1 MFSLLR
7 RASSVLAYRLLL
19 TRLGAPA
26 GVLLAWAA
34 VAAPA
39 GAQWSRVKALP
50 AREVFALSVEQD
62 TIAAA
67 TATVV
72 FVSVDGG
79 AHWQPS
85 APLAGVTFIQAVR
98 LHEGRL
104 FAGTFGQGV
113 FVSSDLGATWQGFNQ
128 GLTGGILDSQL
139 FLSSFE
145 VRGDSLIAGTFG
157 AGVYERKLTGTSRW
171 SHFGNV
177 FEPEQASNVN
187 TVALGGTR
195 LIAAGGSNGT
205 VFLRDPGDSEW
216 TPSGLGPRGPIP
228 GVQTHS
234 LLWTGSGWVAGTSS
248 GVFLSSTGA
257 EPWSLSS
264 LGRVS
269 ILNSALALRCSTVFA
284 AFDEPSGAF
293 IALSPDDG
301 ASWHFLEE
309 QPGVFVF
316 AMAAHDDDLY
326 AARADGLWRL
336 STGIQCGGPLDPA
349 VSVVTPDH
357 GPRTG
362 STVVITGSG
371 FTGTRAVAFGPQ
383 AVAFTV
389 DSDLQITATLGAL
402 PTTGFLTVSITN
414 ASGTNTLTHGFDSF
428 APPRVLGTPCGA
440 PSLTWSGA
448 PTLGQKYTVT
458 TQNLGGASQ
467 LLVVDLSRQ
476 RAGPLVRRLPGLPC
490 AVLIEPEFVLDLGT
504 NPTHTFAIPN
514 ILGLIG
520 LHLRTQAVVLSSP
533 FQVTQVLD
541 ATIGE

>member
-1 MFSLLR
+1 MLSKLRHAPPVLAQRLLR
-7 RASSVLAYRLLL
+7 
-19 TRLGAPA
+19 TRLVAPA
-26 GVLLAWAA
+26 TALLVCAA
-34 VAAPA
+34 AATPA
-39 GAQWSRVKALP
+39 AAQWSRITALP
-50 AREVFALSVEQD
+50 ARDVFALSVEQD

-67 TATVV
+67 TASVV

-79 AHWQPS
+79 VHWRPS
-85 APLAGVTFIQAVR
+85 APLAGVTSIQAVR
-98 LHEGRL
+98 LHQGRL

-145 VRGDSLIAGTFG
+145 VRGDSLVAGTFG
-157 AGVYERKLTGTSRW
+157 AGVFERKLTGTSRW

-205 VFLRDPGDSEW
+205 VFLRDPGDPEW

-248 GVFLSSTGA
+248 GVFLTATGA
-257 EPWSLSS
+257 EPWTLSS
-264 LGRVS
+264 LGFVS
-269 ILNSALALRCSTVFA
+269 ILNSALALRCSFAFA
-284 AFDEPSGAF
+284 AFDEPSGAL
-293 IALSPDDG
+293 IALSPDG
-301 ASWHFLEE
+301 GLSWTFLEE
-309 QPGVFVF
+309 QPGVFVW
-316 AMAAHDDDLY
+316 ALATHDDKLY
-326 AARADGLWRL
+326 AARADGLWRHA
-336 STGIQCGGPLDPA
+336 TGIQCGAPFDPA
-349 VSVVTPDH
+349 VAVVTPDH

-371 FTGTRAVAFGPQ
+371 FTGTRAVAFGSQ

-389 DSDLQITATLGAL
+389 DDDHHITATLGAL
-402 PTTGFLTVSITN
+402 PTTGFLNVSVTN
-414 ASGTNTLTHGFDSF
+414 TSGTGTLTRGFDSF
-428 APPRVLGTPCGA
+428 APPRELGAPCGA

-448 PTLGQKYTVT
+448 PTLGQEYIVT
-458 TQNLGGASQ
+458 TQDLGGASQ
-467 LLVVDLSRQ
+467 LLLVDLSKERG
-476 RAGPLVRRLPGLPC
+476 GPLVRRLPGFPC
-490 AVLIEPEFVLDLGT
+490 AVLIEPDSVLSLGT
-504 NPTHTFAIPN
+504 NPSHEFAIPHF
-514 ILGLIG
+514 LGLIG
-520 LHLRTQAVVLSSP
+520 QHVRTQAVVLSSP
-533 FQVTQVLD
+533 PQVTQVLD